1 MGAKSWL
8 YNHLSGLIGALGQL
22 GSSNFPQKVLV
33 LDSAAAGFPSE
44 LDLASEPPSSAELRR
59 ELMTLEL
66 DDDAPVTSK
75 LAAAE
80 ELTRSFS
87 LVVSTPLDILRLPRS
102 SRIVIAAK
110 LDNRVSTLFA
120 NQSMKLFLNGFSSNK
135 NFLRFSPKFIKAM
148 MMRAIANL
156 LSSALDSLAVLHR
169 EARQELR
176 VGSQPASTPGRKQ
189 AGPARTPG
197 ELFSHLLKSQKCWKD
212 SFRR

>member
-1 MGAKSWL
+1 MGAKSGL

-44 LDLASEPPSSAELRR
+44 LDDKLASEPPSSAELRR
-59 ELMTLEL
+59 ELMLEL

-102 SRIVIAAK
+102 SRIVIAA
-110 LDNRVSTLFA
+110 N
-120 NQSMKLFLNGFSSNK
+120 
-135 NFLRFSPKFIKAM
+135 
-148 MMRAIANL
+148 
-156 LSSALDSLAVLHR
+156 
-169 EARQELR
+169 
-176 VGSQPASTPGRKQ
+176 
-189 AGPARTPG
+189 
-197 ELFSHLLKSQKCWKD
+197 
-212 SFRR
+212 